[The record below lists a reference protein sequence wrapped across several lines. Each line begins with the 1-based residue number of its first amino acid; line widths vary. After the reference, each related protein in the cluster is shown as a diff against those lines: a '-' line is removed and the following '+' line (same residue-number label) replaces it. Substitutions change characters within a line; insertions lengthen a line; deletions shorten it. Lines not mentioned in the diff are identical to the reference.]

1 MTTLNELKEQVDGLR
16 YVVRMADSDSVETRQ
31 LLRAQTKLMVA
42 LRQNQ
47 NAMIQEQKT
56 IRIVLENQA
65 EALGELVLSLNSVQG
80 RVSSLTKDLV
90 GLKGEVAKMNKH
102 LGRMDQRQGQMD
114 QRQDRMDQRQG
125 QMDQRQDRMD
135 QRQDRM
141 DQRQDRME
149 QWQDRM
155 DQRQDRMDQ
164 RQDRMDQRQDRM
176 DKNLLAIMRHLGVEG
191 TEEQ

>member
-1 MTTLNELKEQVDGLR
+1 MTTLNELKEQVDDLR

-31 LLRAQTKLMVA
+31 LLRAQTKMMMA

-47 NAMIQEQKT
+47 NAMIQEQKA

-65 EALGELVLSLNSVQG
+65 EALSELILSLNSVQG
-80 RVSSLTKDLV
+80 RVSFLTKDLL
-90 GLKGEVAKMNKH
+90 GLKGEVAKTNKH
-102 LGRMDQRQGQMD
+102 FGQL
-114 QRQDRMDQRQG
+114 
-125 QMDQRQDRMD
+125 DQRQDRMD

-149 QWQDRM
+149 Q
-155 DQRQDRMDQ
+155 
-164 RQDRMDQRQDRM
+164 RQDRM
-176 DKNLLAIMRHLGVEG
+176 DKNLFAIMRHLGVEG